1 MSSATDILKN
11 LDRRVS
17 ALESERLDD
26 AAAGALTSILK
37 LFADF
42 EVEVKLNY
50 RLHRYHLC
58 GQVIVGQGA
67 ISWDEMQDV
76 TEFESL
82 EADDWNGL
90 SAMTWDELRHG
101 TDFDSVNYVWND
113 LFNLYV

>member
-1 MSSATDILKN
+1 MSSATDIVKN
-11 LDRRVS
+11 LERRVS

-58 GQVIVGQGA
+58 GQVVVGQDN
-67 ISWDEMQDV
+67 ISWDDTAGTNFNTLSEKKW
-76 TEFESL
+76 
-82 EADDWNGL
+82 DDFY
-90 SAMTWDELRHG
+90 A
-101 TDFDSVNYVWND
+101 
-113 LFNLYV
+113 LFI

>member
-67 ISWDEMQDV
+67 ISWDEMQSAED
-76 TEFESL
+76 FESL
-82 EADDWNGL
+82 EERDWNGL
-90 SAMTWDELRHG
+90 SAMTWNDMQK
-101 TDFDSVNYVWND
+101 DFDSIGYVWND